1 MSATGFPSDLTQ
13 EYDMSIGTLPGK
25 LKSDRTDSSLASFL
39 GRINYTLMD
48 KYIFTA
54 SYRVDGSSKFTEN
67 NKWANFLSG
76 AVAWRLSEEKFIK
89 NLNIFSNLKLRLSY
103 GETGN
108 QEMCIRDRY

>member
-1 MSATGFPSDLTQ
+1 MSL
-13 EYDMSIGTLPGK
+13 GTLPGK

-108 QEMCIRDRY
+108 QGLEVTGLCPC

>member
-1 MSATGFPSDLTQ
+1 
-13 EYDMSIGTLPGK
+13 
-25 LKSDRTDSSLASFL
+25 
-39 GRINYTLMD
+39 MD

-108 QEMCIRDRY
+108 QGIGSYRTLPMLNPANYPLVVVLSAAVSQKWNGVVP